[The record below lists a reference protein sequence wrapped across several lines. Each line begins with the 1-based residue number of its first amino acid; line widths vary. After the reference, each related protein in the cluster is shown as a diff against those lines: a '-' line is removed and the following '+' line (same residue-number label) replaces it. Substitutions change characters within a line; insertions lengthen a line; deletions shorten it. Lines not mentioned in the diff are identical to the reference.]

1 MRSQIFFSKAEM
13 KKIMKK
19 EWLDRFLNDEPVS
32 FLESDIY
39 AFFNDYWLED
49 QAIIEEWNNSTLLN
63 KKEILVLNEDA
74 RKATIDL
81 LVNNL
86 VEAQN
91 WVIANGNCDYC
102 QKPSLFGK
110 ITRPYNII
118 IGQTNL
124 CLTHKSKK

>member
-49 QAIIEEWNNSTLLN
+49 QAIIEE
-63 KKEILVLNEDA
+63 
-74 RKATIDL
+74 
-81 LVNNL
+81 
-86 VEAQN
+86 
-91 WVIANGNCDYC
+91 
-102 QKPSLFGK
+102 
-110 ITRPYNII
+110 
-118 IGQTNL
+118 
-124 CLTHKSKK
+124 